1 MVESFFDFFPAPKFL
16 EMPSPGLSLSD
27 AGVRF
32 IEFGEEKH
40 GLILKDFGEAS
51 FSPDFMVGGKIENSQ
66 GLITALTDFR
76 KEKNIHYIRTTL
88 PDERAYLY
96 TTDVPNVN
104 EKEMRTAVE
113 FTLEENVPLSVSEV
127 VFDYN
132 ILAPKEGVVLKKDT
146 TRVSVSVL
154 PRDVVSEYLNVFQAA
169 GFTPL
174 HFEIESQ
181 SVAKAIVPRGN
192 KGTFLLLNIGKIKT
206 SVSIVS
212 DWEVSFTST
221 VSTSEDLA
229 TAFEEIKKITVY
241 WQTQADRRNEIAEP
255 FEKIFL
261 CGEGAARPDLATIVS
276 GKTGIRA
283 QVADVWVNVFSLKD
297 YIPDITLEKS
307 LGYAS
312 AIGLALK
319 HRKK

>member
-16 EMPSPGLSLSD
+16 EMPSPGFSLSD
-27 AGVRF
+27 SGIRF
-32 IEFGEEKH
+32 VEFGKGKK
-40 GLILKDFGEAS
+40 GLTLKDFGETS
-51 FSPDFMVGGKIENSQ
+51 FSPGFIVGGKIENSQ
-66 GLITALTDFR
+66 GLIEVLETFR
-76 KEKNIHYIRTTL
+76 KEKNIRYIRTTL

-96 TTDVPNVN
+96 TTEVPNVN

-132 ILAPKEGVVLKKDT
+132 VLPVRRDTKQKKDT
-146 TRVSVSVL
+146 ARVSVSVL
-154 PRDVVSEYLNVFQAA
+154 PRDVVSEYLNVFQMA
-169 GFTPL
+169 GFIPL
-174 HFEIESQ
+174 HFEVESQ
-181 SVAKAIVPRGN
+181 SVAKAVIPRED
-192 KGTFLLLNIGKIKT
+192 KGAFLLLNVGKEKA
-206 SVSIVS
+206 SLSIVS

-221 VSTSEDLA
+221 VSTSGNLENV
-229 TAFEEIKKITVY
+229 FGEIKKITVY

-261 CGEGAARPDLATIVS
+261 CGEEGARADLSQLISSRS
-276 GKTGIRA
+276 GIA
-283 QVADVWVNVFSLKD
+283 CEVANVWVNVFSLQD

-307 LGYAS
+307 LSYAS

-319 HRKK
+319 NRVK